1 MDRQALTQI
10 IVGLGAV
17 AFALQARS
25 WTTSKLPST
34 KEFFSF
40 QLKYLIV
47 ILIMKTADW
56 MQGPYVYKLYADKG
70 FTDNE
75 SARLFLAG
83 FASSAFLGVLV
94 GSLADKYGRKKGS
107 ILFAILYASA
117 CVSYHSND
125 YKILVLGRMCSGVA
139 TSLLFSVFEA
149 WYKAEHE
156 KKNFDGSLVSQ
167 TFSRQ
172 YFADSLLAIGAGI
185 GASFL
190 VELRGT
196 PVAPFD
202 ASCFILIIGGILVF
216 AWWGENTSGS
226 ETQKGVSMYEAL
238 KTVFREKEILLCG
251 VVQSIFGGTMYIFV
265 FMWTPSLPG
274 CDPGLVFSC
283 FMVAIM
289 IGTGI
294 FQELE
299 KKGWTLVDIVGLVV
313 CGAAIA
319 LAVPVYTKDI
329 RYRLAAFILYEVC
342 IGIWFP
348 SYHTLRLKLVPDN
361 GHATILSFF
370 RFPLNLIVITN
381 LLFAGKIKP
390 EITFLICFYS
400 LVLALL
406 AVLGIRTILNR
417 KVAGVVS
424 AKAAAR

>member
-10 IVGLGAV
+10 IVGLGV
-17 AFALQARS
+17 FAFALQARS
-25 WTTSKLPST
+25 WTTSKLPTSRD
-34 KEFFSF
+34 FFSF
-40 QLKYLIV
+40 QLKYLVV
-47 ILIMKTADW
+47 ILLMKTADW

-75 SARLFLAG
+75 SARLFLVG
-83 FASSAFLGVLV
+83 FASSAFVGVLV

-107 ILFAILYASA
+107 MLFAVLYASA
-117 CVSYHSND
+117 CVSYHSDD
-125 YKILVLGRMCSGVA
+125 YRILALGRMCSGVA

-156 KKNFDGSLVSQ
+156 KRNFDGGLVSQ

-185 GASFL
+185 FASFL
-190 VELRGT
+190 VEIRGT

-202 ASCFILIIGGILVF
+202 ASCAILIVGGILVF
-216 AWWGENTSGS
+216 LWWDENKSGS
-226 ETQKGVSMYEAL
+226 VANEGVSMYDAL
-238 KTVFREKEILLCG
+238 KIVFREKEILLCG
-251 VVQSIFGGTMYIFV
+251 IVQSIFGGTMYIFV

-299 KKGWTLVDIVGLVV
+299 KKGWSLVDIVGLVV
-313 CGAAIA
+313 CGAAVS
-319 LAVPVYTKDI
+319 LAVPVYTTDI
-329 RYRLAAFILYEVC
+329 RLRLAAFILYEVF

-348 SYHTLRLKLVPDN
+348 SYHTLRLQLVPNN

-381 LLFAGKIKP
+381 LLFAGKILP
-390 EITFLICFYS
+390 EITFMICFCS
-400 LVLALL
+400 LVLALF
-406 AVLGIRTILNR
+406 AVLGIRFILATR
-417 KVAGVVS
+417 GGASGASK
-424 AKAAAR
+424 AKTK